1 MKEIQR
7 IKETIIADLFKS
19 YDIRVVDADNDRRR
33 PDLPYATIKTLTEL
47 NAGGQ
52 AGNYS
57 AKFVESA
64 DPQFKYDIKERLDY
78 QPTATISLT
87 AIADTEQEARQIAGK
102 MSDYFKFVGRPRL
115 DEINIVIVDV
125 GDVGDRTAL
134 FADDITHDYMYGLD
148 IRIRYLRNIERQQAN
163 IERWKATGEIG
174 RIRIEQEKE

>member
-1 MKEIQR
+1 MIDQFKR
-7 IKETIIADLFKS
+7 TVIADLYKL
-19 YDIRVVDADNDRRR
+19 YGIGMVDADNNRRQPKR
-33 PDLPYATIKTLTEL
+33 PYATIKTLTEL

-78 QPTATISLT
+78 QPTATLSLT